1 MTTRAAA
8 RASLLIAVFLAA
20 VSGAPADQAPSR
32 NLAGPGDYTLREMI
46 VTRLNHDPELA
57 KERIVV
63 VMVNGGAVFSGQ
75 ATTRSRANRALRN
88 AASIRGVI
96 NVTDQ
101 IQVPRADL
109 PDAAIEKAVVN
120 ALQSAAESIDLKDLK
135 VTVQDG
141 VATLGGAVRSVP
153 ARVSA
158 EDVAGSV
165 VGVTRISN
173 HLAPSDAP
181 SGKDDAALLRAVV
194 AYLSDWHAFP
204 HQGDIG
210 VSVKEGTVTL
220 SGRVPYFLARQ
231 QAAVATSLIGGVS
244 KVENRLKV
252 DLAFPLPRPGMTTAV
267 VRAKP

>member
-88 AASIRGVI
+88 AAGIRGVI

-210 VSVKEGTVTL
+210 VSVTL

-252 DLAFPLPRPGMTTAV
+252 DLAFPLPKPGMTTAV